1 MKILTEFDL
10 RVLLPEDR
18 AVKIKH
24 LWEGFHS
31 LYIALCDKNTDSE
44 KFRMDALDWLKEF
57 LSPGVGHPRHSNY
70 SKGLY
75 TKSDITPYIHI
86 LIYHIHEFIDLHK
99 QFGLKA
105 FSCSP
110 VERKNGMQTSKFFHK
125 TTKDGGKNN
134 QLALYY

>member
-1 MKILTEFDL
+1 
-10 RVLLPEDR
+10 
-18 AVKIKH
+18 
-24 LWEGFHS
+24 
-31 LYIALCDKNTDSE
+31 
-44 KFRMDALDWLKEF
+44 MDALDWLKEF

-86 LIYHIHEFIDLHK
+86 LIYHVHEFIDLHK

-110 VERKNGMQTSKFFHK
+110 VERKNGMQTSKFF
-125 TTKDGGKNN
+125 
-134 QLALYY
+134 QLAVIDILDHENRALYYYINEINYDQFKIKNLAVCFCH